1 MSARYAPLPNTQ
13 TDPLLN
19 DEMEAAFEDE
29 DEDDQVESRP
39 LNPASYSPP
48 RTPAPG
54 RYDFENFDYANFPP
68 PGSPTCP
75 SSSSLPS
82 DIGNSNG
89 FIPSPSDVQHAGAP
103 RPSWFR
109 RSARAIL
116 PNALIS
122 RFHLDYEPANG
133 VVGGGTNNDGVF
145 ANVTAKPSRPV
156 VLRDGSS
163 SPSSLISCA
172 HTLQAMK
179 PILFLKTLRKMH
191 RHRTHLPK
199 PTPSHRTGKRPSM
212 RHPHQMK

>member
-29 DEDDQVESRP
+29 DDDQVESRP
-39 LNPASYSPP
+39 LNPAAYTPP
-48 RTPAPG
+48 RTPTPG

-68 PGSPTCP
+68 PGSPACP

-89 FIPSPSDVQHAGAP
+89 FVPSPSDVRHASAP

-116 PNALIS
+116 PNTLIS
-122 RFHLDYEPANG
+122 RFHLDYEPAQG
-133 VVGGGTNNDGVF
+133 VVGGGTDNDGVF

-156 VLRDGSS
+156 LLRTGSS
-163 SPSSLISCA
+163 SDLPFFPRSLCSSIE
-172 HTLQAMK
+172 
-179 PILFLKTLRKMH
+179 
-191 RHRTHLPK
+191 
-199 PTPSHRTGKRPSM
+199 
-212 RHPHQMK
+212 PHFPHM